1 MSKIGDLALSLPA
14 LLDAVHPYIPES
26 SIVTLF
32 KINPLPP
39 SEIVCVLEDL
49 IGMSF
54 FDHVYVG
61 VLIPEATQTI
71 LMGVWVRVF
80 NVLPITMETGF
91 LS

>member
-1 MSKIGDLALSLPA
+1 MGDLALSLPA
-14 LLDAVHPYIPES
+14 LFDAVHRYIPES

-32 KINPLPP
+32 KVSSLPF
-39 SEIVCVLEDL
+39 SEIAYVLEDL
-49 IGMSF
+49 IGISF

-71 LMGVWVRVF
+71 LMGVRVRVLS
-80 NVLPITMETGF
+80 VLPTTMDTGF